1 MKTVVRTLLIIA
13 LLLAP
18 AAVLAHS
25 GPAGHD
31 HGFAFGF
38 LHPLGGLDHL
48 LAMIAVGLLAAHLG
62 GRALWL
68 VPLSFVALMATG
80 GAIGFAEVRLPYVE
94 LLISASVVVL
104 GLLVAF
110 RANVPLVAAMLIAG
124 FFAIFHGHAHA
135 AELPD
140 SESPY
145 PYAAGFLLATALLH
159 LAGVMIG
166 FGFAKLSASGLGQ
179 RIVQAGGGAMA
190 LAGVVLLARAI

>member
-1 MKTVVRTLLIIA
+1 MKTVFRALSVL

-18 AAVLAHS
+18 GAALAHS

-38 LHPLGGLDHL
+38 QHPLGGLDHL

-62 GRALWL
+62 GRALLL
-68 VPLSFVALMATG
+68 VPLSFVALMAAG
-80 GAIGFAEVRLPYVE
+80 GLIGFAEVRLPYVE
-94 LLISASVVVL
+94 MLIAASVIVL

-110 RANVPLVAAMLIAG
+110 RANMPLIAAMTIAG
-124 FFAIFHGHAHA
+124 FFAIFHGHAHG

-140 SESPY
+140 GESPY

-159 LAGVMIG
+159 LAGIALG
-166 FGFAKLSASGLGQ
+166 LGFAKISRSSFGR
-179 RIVQAGGGAMA
+179 RIVQAGGLATA
-190 LAGVVLLARAI
+190 LAGVVLLTRAL

>member
-1 MKTVVRTLLIIA
+1 MKTVVRTLLLA

-18 AAVLAHS
+18 SAALAHS
-25 GPAGHD
+25 GPAEHD
-31 HGFAFGF
+31 HVFAFGF

-68 VPLSFVALMATG
+68 VPLSFVALMAAG

-94 LLISASVVVL
+94 LLIAASVAVL
-104 GLLVAF
+104 GLMVAF
-110 RANVPLVAAMLIAG
+110 RANVPLLAAMLIAG
-124 FFAIFHGHAHA
+124 FFAIFHGQAHG

-140 SESPY
+140 GESPY

-159 LAGVMIG
+159 LAGILISL
-166 FGFAKLSASGLGQ
+166 GFAKISASGMGQ

-190 LAGVVLLARAI
+190 LAGVVLLTRAL